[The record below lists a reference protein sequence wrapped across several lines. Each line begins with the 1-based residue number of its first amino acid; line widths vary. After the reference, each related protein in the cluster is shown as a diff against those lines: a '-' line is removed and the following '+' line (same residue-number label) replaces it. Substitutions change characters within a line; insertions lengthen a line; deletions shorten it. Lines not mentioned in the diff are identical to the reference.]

1 MSTRAQD
8 NEPITVSGRAADGAP
23 VARTLNIAD
32 RTLREALAAGHAD
45 RPCLINE
52 DDRWTY
58 AELDER
64 SNRIAHVLTYD
75 FTVEPG
81 DRVLLHASNTP
92 MTVACLLAVIK
103 VGAVAVIAAPLLR
116 ARELAR
122 IAKVTGA
129 GMCLCDAKLRHTV
142 EEARRRA
149 PQLADIITF
158 NGGFADDDP
167 DPMEA
172 RKAGK
177 PPTFDSIATAAED
190 PCLIAFATGDGGPG
204 KAIWHSHAD
213 VAVIVSGTA
222 EHLVDATPNDVVCGT
237 LAVCST
243 VGLTA
248 QVLAPLARGA
258 ACCLTRRGS
267 ADALRQMIET
277 NRASICLTT
286 PPIYRHLV
294 GNGRPDAFSSL
305 RKAISTGERL
315 PRATAVSI
323 RSALGIPLID
333 AVEAAEL
340 GGIFLAGNT
349 DELLR
354 PLPGYGISV
363 LAPDGCTDAVDQPG
377 HLRVRGPTGGRV
389 WPEEG
394 EPADTREEWSE
405 TGDLAVVDGS
415 GAVRLLGRIEDAL
428 TPSGL
433 ILPLDA
439 LEDTLLS
446 HGRVADSTVFAAPD
460 GAESVTVR
468 AFVAAAGDLPDPL
481 LQDALHAALRAVLD
495 STAGPKVLLRLWL
508 LDRLPRSEGGKLQRE
523 KLPVA

>member
-8 NEPITVSGRAADGAP
+8 DEPVTVAGRTADGTPA
-23 VARTLNIAD
+23 ARTLNIAD
-32 RTLREALAAGHAD
+32 QILRDALSAGHGD
-45 RPCLINE
+45 RYCLIDE

-92 MTVACLLAVIK
+92 MTVASLLAVIK

-142 EEARRRA
+142 EEARRRV

-177 PPTFDSIATAAED
+177 PPTFDSLATAADD

-204 KAIWHSHAD
+204 KAIWHSHTDLA
-213 VAVIVSGTA
+213 AIVSGTA
-222 EHLVDATPNDVVCGT
+222 EHLLDVTPDDVVCGT

-248 QVLAPLARGA
+248 QVLAPLTRGA
-258 ACCLTRRGS
+258 ACGLTRRGS

-277 NRASICLTT
+277 NLASICLTT

-294 GNGRPDAFSSL
+294 GNGGPDACSSL
-305 RKAISTGERL
+305 RRAVSTGERL
-315 PRATAVSI
+315 PRATGASI

-340 GGIFLAGNT
+340 GGIFLIGNS
-349 DELLR
+349 DELPR
-354 PLPGYGISV
+354 PLPGYGVSV
-363 LAPDGCTDAVDQPG
+363 LASDGRAHVVDQPG
-377 HLRVRGPTGGRV
+377 RLLVRGPTGGRV
-389 WPEEG
+389 WTEEG
-394 EPADTREEWSE
+394 EPAPGRDEWSE

-439 LEDTLLS
+439 LEDTLLG
-446 HGRVADSTVFAAPD
+446 HGRVADCTVLAAFD
-460 GAESVTVR
+460 GSNTVTVR
-468 AFVAAAGDLPDPL
+468 AYVAATGDLPDPL
-481 LQDALHAALRAVLD
+481 LEEALHRALTAVLEGTAGLRAD
-495 STAGPKVLLRLWL
+495 LRLLL